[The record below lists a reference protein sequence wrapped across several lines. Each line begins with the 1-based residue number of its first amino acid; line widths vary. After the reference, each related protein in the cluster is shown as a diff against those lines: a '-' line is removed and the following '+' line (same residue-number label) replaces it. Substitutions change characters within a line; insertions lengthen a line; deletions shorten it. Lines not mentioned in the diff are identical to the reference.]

1 MRLIRKKIFSGELLA
16 GMRLGQNIFDE
27 SGKILLAEGT
37 LLRDSMVERIQK
49 FDLETILIFVEES
62 ENSNSFETYRYDEAS
77 DTGEIND
84 DEVEELV
91 YETRIIMNESLK
103 KFHFNEMVEF
113 DKIMLIVSQLID
125 EILSNEFVTIN
136 LVKIKDTD
144 SYLLEHSVNV
154 CLLSI
159 ITGIYLGYGKSDLI
173 KLGLGALLHDIGK
186 TQIPENIVNKPEKLT
201 IEEFNVMKKH
211 TELGYLILS
220 NTESI
225 SKEST
230 DVILHHHERV
240 DGGGYPKGISGD
252 EIPEFSKIVSL
263 ADVFDATTSD
273 RVYRD
278 RIDPYTAVEY
288 ILGETDKKF
297 DKQIVRVF
305 LKLIGYYPV
314 GLRVTLNSGEQGIVK
329 KKNNKK
335 PVVRVLLDENR
346 RPVSGYY
353 EIDLNKNPSVS
364 INNFNMGKDPNE

>member
-1 MRLIRKKIFSGELLA
+1 MKLIRKKIFSGELLA

-49 FDLETILIFVEES
+49 FDFDTILIFVEEL
-62 ENSNSFETYRYDEAS
+62 EDPNSFEAYKYDEDS
-77 DTGEIND
+77 DDDEVND
-84 DEVEELV
+84 DEIEELV
-91 YETRIIMNESLK
+91 YETRIIMSESLK
-103 KFHFNEMVEF
+103 KFHFNEIAEF
-113 DKIMLIVSQLID
+113 DKIMVIVSQLID

-136 LVKIKDTD
+136 LVKIKNTD

-159 ITGIYLGYGKSDLI
+159 ITGIYLSYGKSDLI

-186 TQIPENIVNKPEKLT
+186 TQIPYNIVNKPEKLT
-201 IEEFNVMKKH
+201 IEEFNIMKKH
-211 TELGYLILS
+211 TEFGYLILS
-220 NTESI
+220 KTKLI
-225 SKEST
+225 SKESI
-230 DVILHHHERV
+230 DVILYHHERV
-240 DGGGYPKGISGD
+240 DGAGYPKGICGD

-263 ADVFDATTSD
+263 SDVFDATTSD

-297 DKQIVRVF
+297 DKRIVRIF

-346 RPVSGYY
+346 RPVEGYY

-364 INNFNMGKDPNE
+364 INSFNMGKDLNE

>member
-1 MRLIRKKIFSGELLA
+1 MKLIRKKIFSGELLA

-27 SGKILLAEGT
+27 NGKILLAEGT
-37 LLRDSMVERIQK
+37 LLRNAMVERIQK
-49 FDLETILIFVEES
+49 FGLETVLIFVEES
-62 ENSNSFETYRYDEAS
+62 ENSNSFKSYRYEEAS
-77 DTGEIND
+77 NNNKIKD

-91 YETRIIMNESLK
+91 YETRIIMSESLK
-103 KFHFNEMVEF
+103 KFHFSEMAEF
-113 DKIMLIVSQLID
+113 EKIMLVVSQLID
-125 EILSNEFVTIN
+125 EILSNDFVTIN

-186 TQIPENIVNKPEKLT
+186 TQIPESIVNKPEKLT
-201 IEEFNVMKKH
+201 TQEFDVMKKH
-211 TELGYLILS
+211 TELGRLILLKA
-220 NTESI
+220 ESI
-225 SKEST
+225 PKEST
-230 DVILHHHERV
+230 DVILYHHERV
-240 DGGGYPKGISGD
+240 DGEGYPMGISGD
-252 EIPEFSKIVSL
+252 DIPEFSKIVSL

-297 DKQIVRVF
+297 DRQIVRTF

-314 GLRVTLNSGEQGIVK
+314 GLRVMLNSGEQGIVK

-335 PVVRVLLDENR
+335 PVVRVLLDESS
-346 RPVSGYY
+346 RPVTGYY

-364 INNFNMGKDPNE
+364 INNFNFGKGSNE